1 MNAVTPQYVGF
12 WARFLACLI
21 NTVII
26 CVPLWIVMKVL
37 GIELD
42 FAGSME
48 ALEAQMDRVQ
58 TIQVILSAAFFIG
71 LWLVTQTDPGKM
83 VFSAVIVDA
92 KTGGKPTTLQYVLR
106 YLGYIVS
113 TLPLFLGF
121 FWIGWDARKQGFH
134 DKIAGTVVVK
144 KA

>member
-1 MNAVTPQYVGF
+1 MDQTTPQYVGF
-12 WARFLACLI
+12 WARFIACLI

-26 CVPLWIVMKVL
+26 CIPLWIVMKVL

-42 FAGSME
+42 FAASPE

-58 TIQVILSAAFFIG
+58 TLNLVLSTVFFIG
-71 LWLVTQTDPGKM
+71 LWLLTQTDPGKM
-83 VFSAVIVDA
+83 LFGAVIVDA
-92 KTGGKPTTLQYVLR
+92 KTGAKPSTLQYVLR

-121 FWIGWDARKQGFH
+121 FWVGWDARKQGFH
-134 DKIAGTVVVK
+134 DKIAGTVVGK
-144 KA
+144 KT

>member
-1 MNAVTPQYVGF
+1 MEQTTPQYVGF
-12 WARFLACLI
+12 WARVVACLI

-26 CVPLWIVMKVL
+26 GIPLWILMKIL

-48 ALEAQMDRVQ
+48 TLQAQMDRVQ
-58 TIQVILSAAFFIG
+58 TLQVILSAVFFIG

-92 KTGGKPTTLQYVLR
+92 KTGAKPTMLQYVLR

-113 TLPLFLGF
+113 TLPLLLGF

-134 DKIAGTVVVK
+134 DKIAGTVVVR

>member
-1 MNAVTPQYVGF
+1 MSEPQYVGF
-12 WARFLACLI
+12 WARFIAFVV
-21 NTVII
+21 NSVII
-26 CVPLWIVMKVL
+26 AIPIWIVMKLL

-42 FAGSME
+42 LGGSYE
-48 ALEAQMDRVQ
+48 ALEAQLNRIQ
-58 TIQVILSAAFFIG
+58 TIDLIISMAFFIG

-83 VFSAVIVDA
+83 LFSAVIVDA
-92 KTGGKPTTLQYVLR
+92 KTGGKPSTLQYVLR
-106 YLGYIVS
+106 YVGYIVS

-134 DKIAGTVVVK
+134 DKIAGTVVVR